1 MSRLSLSVLA
11 ELNGVIFSEANSL
24 FSGWQVLIIFVSVQA
39 SSSSLIAPQW
49 RINGSLL
56 FSFVT
61 PSPLIPL
68 YKGESPFF
76 VFDFSQNFFWFLE
89 HSLQK
94 WEKRCWSSLSA
105 RFALTTESQLV
116 SSHTW
121 LLLLFTPRSPPPAP
135 PKKRVFV
142 TSSHAKS
149 KCWPLCAGMQM
160 QLWQHHGAAPGM
172 TWSHGRLRG
181 PKMQHLNNY
190 YPLSC
195 WGYYLIFDDLLPF
208 ASSVYP
214 LAVPVS
220 EKGHVSLRWSLLVG
234 VEEKHG

>member
-121 LLLLFTPRSPPPAP
+121 LLLLFTPRSPPPQ
-135 PKKRVFV
+135 KKKGFCNFISCKIQVL
-142 TSSHAKS
+142 TSVRWHAN
-149 KCWPLCAGMQM
+149 AV
-160 QLWQHHGAAPGM
+160 M
-172 TWSHGRLRG
+172 TASRG
-181 PKMQHLNNY
+181 CTWNDMITRKIERP
-190 YPLSC
+190 
-195 WGYYLIFDDLLPF
+195 
-208 ASSVYP
+208 
-214 LAVPVS
+214 
-220 EKGHVSLRWSLLVG
+220 
-234 VEEKHG
+234 